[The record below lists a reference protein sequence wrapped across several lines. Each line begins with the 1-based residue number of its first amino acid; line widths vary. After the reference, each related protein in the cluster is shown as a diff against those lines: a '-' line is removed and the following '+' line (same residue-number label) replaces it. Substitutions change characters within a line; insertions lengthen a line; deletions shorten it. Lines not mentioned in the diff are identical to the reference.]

1 MSSSDSHHT
10 WLNALS
16 YLERG
21 EIVAAEMLL
30 RSIAEGDIYGDSIY
44 HAALICLLG
53 MVGRTDEA
61 LESAEQALEKFPE
74 EASIHIAQAIA
85 YQHGEDKNASK
96 RSTQKALELEPNNPT
111 ALHHMSTLLYEEGQ
125 LEKAKH
131 HSLAAFQ
138 AIPHNLNYALT
149 ACEILEATGERDISY
164 EIAQVAADY
173 HPDDEAIVER
183 VMQGAIARQELE
195 RAWQLIQEQEES
207 KQENPLIIGWKATL
221 LELEGHPEEARAVFD
236 HYYEKFIENPQF
248 LFLYACFWH
257 RCKEA
262 EPAMELISKILSIE
276 PRHAGAHKVR
286 EEIRLWQNSTQE
298 GLELLEEQFEED
310 LSAETAWELVTQY
323 YRQGHH
329 QKALDF
335 IAELEEDELVPSPL
349 LPVIFKMLCYAAL
362 NDATQALDLFQEMPP
377 HLAPSILVE
386 LGYGACGAPAE
397 ELLKNYVK
405 QRFQDYEEQ
414 LEVVDHLDEIAQD
427 EFAIEVQDSPDLYAQ
442 EEDEEEEI
450 VWVEVD
456 IDEVEDD
463 EMVRPLPAFQEQ
475 PNPESPSELY
485 EKS

>member
-1 MSSSDSHHT
+1 
-10 WLNALS
+10 
-16 YLERG
+16 
-21 EIVAAEMLL
+21 
-30 RSIAEGDIYGDSIY
+30 
-44 HAALICLLG
+44 
-53 MVGRTDEA
+53 
-61 LESAEQALEKFPE
+61 
-74 EASIHIAQAIA
+74 
-85 YQHGEDKNASK
+85 
-96 RSTQKALELEPNNPT
+96 
-111 ALHHMSTLLYEEGQ
+111 
-125 LEKAKH
+125 
-131 HSLAAFQ
+131 
-138 AIPHNLNYALT
+138 
-149 ACEILEATGERDISY
+149 
-164 EIAQVAADY
+164 
-173 HPDDEAIVER
+173 
-183 VMQGAIARQELE
+183 
-195 RAWQLIQEQEES
+195 
-207 KQENPLIIGWKATL
+207 
-221 LELEGHPEEARAVFD
+221 
-236 HYYEKFIENPQF
+236 
-248 LFLYACFWH
+248 
-257 RCKEA
+257 
-262 EPAMELISKILSIE
+262 MELISKILSIE